1 MEPKKS
7 PLMSKTLW
15 ANLVLALAAVIGAKY
30 PDVAEVVTAE
40 NVALLFSFVN
50 MVLRSV
56 TKEAIAF
63 R

>member
-1 MEPKKS
+1 
-7 PLMSKTLW
+7 MSKTLW

>member
-1 MEPKKS
+1 
-7 PLMSKTLW
+7 MSKTLW
-15 ANLVLALAAVIGAKY
+15 ANLVLALAAVFGAKW

>member
-1 MEPKKS
+1 MESKS

-15 ANLVLALAAVIGAKY
+15 VNLILALGAIFGSKW
-30 PDVAEVVTAE
+30 PEVAEVVTGE

-56 TKEAIAF
+56 TKESISF
-63 R
+63 K